1 MQNLPD
7 LDQLSHAQKDELIRT
22 LWPLQQQVRE
32 LLAQMAVMQERIQ
45 QLEGQLAL
53 NSRNSSRPPSS
64 DGLRKPAPKSLRP
77 SGKNPNG
84 GQPGHSGS
92 TLRQSAHVDET
103 IVHRSAPHCSVCHEA
118 LHEHT
123 IAEHFSIQSPL
134 KPISFNSVEPV
145 RRRSCT
151 VNGSSGKPAALARWD
166 TICATRLS
174 VAFDMQR
181 SES

>member
-92 TLRQSAHVDET
+92 TLRQSAHVVGAD
-103 IVHRSAPHCSVCHEA
+103 RK
-118 LHEHT
+118 L
-123 IAEHFSIQSPL
+123 
-134 KPISFNSVEPV
+134 
-145 RRRSCT
+145 R
-151 VNGSSGKPAALARWD
+151 G
-166 TICATRLS
+166 
-174 VAFDMQR
+174 
-181 SES
+181 